1 MFRLYGDAMLERART
16 TISTISGVLLIGGLS
31 LAFLSTMAIAPSF
44 AATSSSR
51 YTDPRKDAALI
62 VDGETGKVLY
72 SRNANAQRYPASLTK
87 MMTLYMLFDALH
99 RGQVTMRTPIPI
111 SSHAAAQQ
119 PTKLGLRPGST
130 IKVEDAIKAVVI
142 HSSNDIAVAI
152 AEKLGGTEANFAKM
166 MTRKAHAMGMGHTQY
181 HNASGLPDRR
191 QITTASDLVI
201 LARHLAYDYPQ
212 YFHYFGMHDFTY
224 RGRRYTNHNHLIGKY
239 KGADGI
245 KTGYT
250 NMSGF
255 NLVSSV
261 VRDGAHIIA
270 VVMGGR
276 SYRKRDTEMVK
287 LLDQTFARIE
297 KHPQL
302 VARAEV
308 PWQNIASDTGKPIIA
323 GFQLGPAAKT
333 RALAVASLVP
343 RPSPGAMMDEE
354 TAESALLPDDPDNV
368 IAAAPRPQPRTV
380 LAAYH
385 PQGNV
390 VTTPTPRNAVLRNTD
405 TNDVF
410 GSAKKAGKAGLGSN
424 AWTIQIGAYGDIT
437 SARTELAAYA
447 EKSMDML
454 GQASRIVVPFQ
465 SVDGHTLY
473 RARFGPFAEREAR
486 KVCSRLTERGQTCFA
501 AVAMR

>member
-1 MFRLYGDAMLERART
+1 M
-16 TISTISGVLLIGGLS
+16 LIGGLS
-31 LAFLSTMAIAPSF
+31 LAFLATVTTAPAA
-44 AATSSSR
+44 AATHSASFR
-51 YTDPRKDAALI
+51 YTDPRKDAALV

-72 SRNANAQRYPASLTK
+72 SRNADAQRYPASLTK

-111 SSHAAAQQ
+111 SAHAAAQP
-119 PTKLGLRPGST
+119 PTKLGLPVGSS

-152 AEKLGGTEANFAKM
+152 AEKLGGTEANFAAM

-181 HNASGLPDRR
+181 HNASGLPDRK
-191 QITTASDLVI
+191 QLTTASDLVV

-212 YFHYFGMHDFTY
+212 YFHYFSLEDFRY

-239 KGADGI
+239 KGVDGI

-261 VRDGAHIIA
+261 VRDGAHVIA

-276 SYRKRDTEMVK
+276 SYRKRDTEMVR
-287 LLDQTFARIE
+287 LLDKTFDRIE

-308 PWQNIASDTGKPIIA
+308 PWQNIAKGTSTPIIA

-343 RPSPGAMMDEE
+343 RPSPGAIMDED
-354 TAESALLPDDPDNV
+354 TAESAVQADDPANV
-368 IAAAPRPQPRTV
+368 IAATPRPQPRTV

-385 PQGNV
+385 PQDN
-390 VTTPTPRNAVLRNTD
+390 TIATPRARDAVLRKA
-405 TNDVF
+405 DVSNGF
-410 GSAKKAGKAGLGSN
+410 GSNPQTGKAGIAAN
-424 AWTIQIGAYGDIT
+424 AWTIQIGAYGDIS
-437 SARTELAAYA
+437 SARKELATYA